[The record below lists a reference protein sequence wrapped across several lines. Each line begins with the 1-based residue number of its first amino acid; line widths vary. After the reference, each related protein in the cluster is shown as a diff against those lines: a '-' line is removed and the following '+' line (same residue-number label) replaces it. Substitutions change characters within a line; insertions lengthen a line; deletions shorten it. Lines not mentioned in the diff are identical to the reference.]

1 MAEVKEEEIVEEV
14 KEEEVKEELAEDS
27 LSDDQILAILKS
39 IESALA
45 EFSEKADAKVEE
57 MKAEFS
63 KENEALKLELVE
75 LKSQPASPSINA
87 TVQQVELSAKGKLL
101 KQLRENK

>member
-1 MAEVKEEEIVEEV
+1 MTEFD
-14 KEEEVKEELAEDS
+14 EEVKEELAEAP
-27 LSDDQILAILKS
+27 LSDEQILEILKS

-45 EFSEKADAKVEE
+45 EFAEKSDAKVEE

-63 KENEALKLELVE
+63 KENETLKAELVE

-87 TVQQVELSAKGKLL
+87 TVQQVELTVQGKLL